1 MKYFTLEMSCN
12 TQRIFITSS
21 LFVLFI
27 RKIYSFILSLSLTL
41 TGVYKCYSHRS
52 PLHIHS
58 TSCELLKLK
67 SFFYE
72 RDSCLCCYLSIQ
84 LFRWNLPCYRVIHCR
99 EVQLLSSL
107 ITQDQIHLKNAA
119 VISLTRNHAQ
129 ISNKNIQE
137 PKNI

>member
-84 LFRWNLPCYRVIHCR
+84 L
-99 EVQLLSSL
+99 ESALLQSYPLQRGPITL
-107 ITQDQIHLKNAA
+107 II
-119 VISLTRNHAQ
+119 NHAR
-129 ISNKNIQE
+129 SNIFKKRSSDFSDQKSRTNI
-137 PKNI
+137 K

>member
-67 SFFYE
+67 IVFSMKGTLACAAIYPFN
-72 RDSCLCCYLSIQ
+72 
-84 LFRWNLPCYRVIHCR
+84 WNLPCYRVIHCR
-99 EVQLLSSL
+99 EVRLLSSL